1 MRNFR
6 PQASASDTKSS
17 DQRWFAPYLREQKYV
32 VTAVNDGTEALRMLM
47 GERFDGVIIDAKRAS
62 AHDELSRIAH
72 RALVSRLLSKSQW

>member
-17 DQRWFAPYLREQKYV
+17 DQRWFAPYLREQEYV

-72 RALVSRLLSKSQW
+72 HALVSRLLSKSQW